1 MLQRLSSFAAIAL
14 VAFAC
19 AAAVSCGGK
28 VVFEPTGAG
37 GAGGTG
43 GATSSSVSSIAS
55 VGTGASCP
63 EFPAINGFCSIP
75 GQVCPVPFGCCGG
88 SAVCNAGRWG
98 YQGPACSQPCLPC
111 FQNFGCTPGA
121 VCLALEGD
129 AFATFECRMDPCP
142 GSTDCGCAQQLC
154 TDGALHCASHTA
166 TQITCDCPT
175 C

>member
-19 AAAVSCGGK
+19 AVAVSCGGK

-37 GAGGTG
+37 GAGG
-43 GATSSSVSSIAS
+43 ASSSSVSTTAS
-55 VGTGASCP
+55 VGTGATCP
-63 EFPAINGFCSIP
+63 EFPPINGHCSIE
-75 GQVCPVPFGCCGG
+75 GQVCPVPLACCGAG
-88 SAVCNAGRWG
+88 SAVCNAGVWG
-98 YQGPACSQPCLPC
+98 YQGPACAQPCVPC
-111 FQNFGCTPGA
+111 FQSFACAIGA

-129 AFATFECRMDPCP
+129 AFASFECRTDPCP
-142 GSTDCGCAQQLC
+142 GSTDCACVQPLC
-154 TDGALHCASHTA
+154 KEGPLQCASHTA